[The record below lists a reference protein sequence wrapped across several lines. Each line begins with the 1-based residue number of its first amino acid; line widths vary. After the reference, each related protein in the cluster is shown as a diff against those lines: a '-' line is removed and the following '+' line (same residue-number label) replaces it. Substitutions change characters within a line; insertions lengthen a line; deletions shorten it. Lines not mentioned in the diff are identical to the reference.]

1 MTIAE
6 LIFEQVKTLPDHLA
20 REVLDFAGYLSERQ
34 DRGEWSDLMSAQ
46 TRALA
51 SVWDNSE
58 DAVWDD
64 V

>member
-1 MTIAE
+1 
-6 LIFEQVKTLPDHLA
+6 LPDHLA